1 VIWFGLATLVVGIL
15 LSAFFSGSETGFY
28 RATRVRLVLDA
39 MGGDTIARGLL
50 WLTNH
55 PSLFVATT
63 LIGNNIANYITSLSM
78 VILAGTLF
86 TSESYAVEILAPI
99 LFSPLVFVYG
109 ESLPKSLFYY
119 APNKLLRLGGPFFL
133 LCTVLFAPI
142 SAVLYLLSRILQWLV
157 GEAPENVRLVLARKE
172 LQQVIEAGQQIGI
185 LEPSQR
191 ALAQSFFA
199 VAGQPVSTFYTPI
212 ARVVSVRVGTKKSD
226 ATRLARRHRVAAV
239 PVTEPGD
246 RKLAGYVQTVDFYLD
261 DSELVESYRPLMQIE
276 QSETHSGALVRMQ
289 SEKETLASVVND
301 EGHIVGLLYFNRLAE
316 PLFRDP

>member
-1 VIWFGLATLVVGIL
+1 MNWIGLAILVLGIL

-39 MGGDTIARGLL
+39 MGGDRIARGLL
-50 WLTNH
+50 WLTNN

-63 LIGNNIANYITSLSM
+63 LIGNNIANYITSLAI
-78 VILAGTLF
+78 VVLAGSF
-86 TSESYAVEILAPI
+86 FSSQSYVVEVLAPI

-142 SAVLYLLSRILQWLV
+142 SAVLFLLARILQWLV

-172 LQQVIEAGQQIGI
+172 LQQVIEEGQQIGI
-185 LEPSQR
+185 LQPSQR
-191 ALAQSFFA
+191 ALAQSFFT
-199 VAGQPVSTFYTPI
+199 VAGQPVSAFCTPV
-212 ARVVSVRVGTKKSD
+212 ARVASVPVGTKKSD
-226 ATRLARRHRVAAV
+226 VLRLARRHRVAAV

-246 RKLAGYVQTVDFYLD
+246 RKLAGYVRTVDFYLD
-261 DSELVESYRPLMQIE
+261 DCEYVESYRPLLEIQ
-276 QSETHSGALVRMQ
+276 QTETHSGALVQMQ
-289 SEKETLASVVND
+289 SEKEALASVVD
-301 EGHIVGLLYFNRLAE
+301 EEGTIVGLLYFKHLAE
-316 PLFRDP
+316 PLFRAS